1 MRSADKAQSNDR
13 CRLVHSPGSNPRGHR
28 CNSDFNADGKVPV
41 FGESTIGIISAG
53 DLAFSSPGV
62 RMLLKEKPVTTPLR
76 KLRHIVI
83 VVAICVSVALPSG
96 ADNPGAGIVDSQTF
110 LERNFTPAGPAASA
124 SAASVEKLLAQM
136 TLKEKVGQMTQL
148 EIGMVTDGTGPELRI
163 NPDKLRK
170 AVGEYGVGSILNV
183 NDQALSV
190 EKWHEIIRA
199 IQEEAK
205 KSRLKIPVLYGI
217 DTIHGANYIAGST
230 LFPQPL
236 AMAATWNPELMLRGS
251 QISAAETRK
260 AGIPWS
266 FSPVLDA
273 GRQPLWSRLWETLG
287 EDTYLATVMGVA
299 TVRGYEGSDLSSPG
313 SVSASLKHYV
323 GYSYPSNGGDR
334 SPALIPENTLRE
346 YFLPTFA
353 AAVKA
358 GAHTVMVNSSEVNG
372 IPGHAN
378 GYLLKDVLRGELGLQ
393 GFVVSDWLDI
403 KKLVGVHHIAAN
415 EKEATRIAV
424 LAGIDMSMV
433 PSDYSFSNLLLELV
447 QEGKVPTSRIDEAV
461 RRILTVKYQLGLFDD
476 PLRGIDSK
484 TVIGSPESR
493 QVSLEAARESIT
505 LLKNE
510 NQTLPLAKTAH
521 VLVTGP
527 DADSLIPL
535 NNGWT
540 YTWQGDRA
548 STYPKDRATILKAI
562 QEKIGAANA
571 SYVPGTTYDKEV
583 DIAKAVEAASKADAV
598 VICLGE
604 WAYAETPGNI
614 PDLTLPDA
622 QLNLVLRVLETKKP
636 VILLLTEGRP
646 RIISRIAD
654 AANAIV
660 MAYNPGNEGGQAI
673 ADILF
678 GDVNPSGK
686 LPITYPRSPNRLFT
700 YDHKAFEGEDGGAMP
715 PPQFEFGSG
724 LSYTSFSYSDLRV
737 SPATASGSGTV
748 HVEVTVKNGGG
759 RAGKEVVQLYLNERF
774 ASVTPPL
781 KRLKRFAKVLLQPG
795 ESRQVFFELTSDDLS
810 FIGADNKRVVEPG
823 VFDVRIGGLQQTFE
837 WK

>member
-1 MRSADKAQSNDR
+1 M
-13 CRLVHSPGSNPRGHR
+13 L
-28 CNSDFNADGKVPV
+28 GKEIPV
-41 FGESTIGIISAG
+41 N
-53 DLAFSSPGV
+53 
-62 RMLLKEKPVTTPLR
+62 TPQR
-76 KLRHIVI
+76 KLWQIVI
-83 VVAICVSVALPSG
+83 VLAVCMVVAVRSG
-96 ADNPGAGIVDSQTF
+96 ADDAASGIVDSQTF
-110 LERNFTPAGPAASA
+110 LKRNLTPAGPPASA
-124 SAASVEKLLAQM
+124 SAPAVEKLLAQM
-136 TLKEKVGQMTQL
+136 TLKEKIGQMTQL
-148 EIGMVTDGTGPELRI
+148 EIGMVSDGQDQALRI
-163 NPDKLRK
+163 NPEKLHK
-170 AVGEYGVGSILNV
+170 AVVEYGVGSLINV
-183 NDQALSV
+183 KDEAFTA

-199 IQEEAK
+199 IQTEAK
-205 KSRLKIPVLYGI
+205 KSRLQIPMLYGI
-217 DTIHGANYIAGST
+217 DSIHGPTYVIGGT

-273 GRQPLWSRLWETLG
+273 GRQPLWARLWETLG

-299 TVRGYEGSDLSSPG
+299 TVRGYEGSDLSSPVN
-313 SVSASLKHYV
+313 VSASLKHYV
-323 GYSYPSNGGDR
+323 GYSYPTNGGDR

-346 YFLPTFA
+346 YFLPPFA
-353 AAVKA
+353 AALKA

-372 IPGHAN
+372 TPGHAN

-393 GFVVSDWLDI
+393 GFVVSDWQDI
-403 KKLVGVHHIAAN
+403 KKLVNVHHIAAN
-415 EKEATRIAV
+415 EKEVTRIAV

-447 QEGKVPTSRIDEAV
+447 QEGKVPVSRIDEAV

-493 QVSLEAARESIT
+493 HVSLEAARESIT
-505 LLKNE
+505 LLKNDDH
-510 NQTLPLAKTAH
+510 TLPLAKTAH

-535 NNGWT
+535 NNGWS

-548 STYPKDRATILKAI
+548 GMYPKDRATVLKAI
-562 QEKIGAANA
+562 QEKIGADNVT
-571 SYVPGTTYDKEV
+571 YVPGATNNKEIDV
-583 DIAKAVEAASKADAV
+583 AKAAEAASKADAV

-614 PDLTLPDA
+614 ADLTLPDA
-622 QLNLVLRVLETKKP
+622 QLFLALKIMETKKP

-646 RIISRIAD
+646 RLISRIAD
-654 AANAIV
+654 TAKAIV
-660 MAYNPGNEGGQAI
+660 MAYNPSNEGGQAI

-686 LPITYPRSPNRLFT
+686 LPITYPRSANRLFT
-700 YDHKAFEGEDGGAMP
+700 YDHKVFEGEDWGEGKAMAA
-715 PPQFEFGSG
+715 PQFEFGSG
-724 LSYTSFSYSDLRV
+724 LSYTTFSYSDLRV
-737 SPATASGSGTV
+737 APATASGSQTV
-748 HVEVTVKNGGG
+748 RVEVMVKNSGA
-759 RAGKEVVQLYLNERF
+759 RAGKEVVQLYLSERF

-795 ESRQVFFELTSDDLS
+795 ESRQVSFELTSEDMS

-823 VFDVRIGGLQQTFE
+823 VFDVRIGGLQQSFE

>member
-1 MRSADKAQSNDR
+1 MAA
-13 CRLVHSPGSNPRGHR
+13 RG
-28 CNSDFNADGKVPV
+28 
-41 FGESTIGIISAG
+41 
-53 DLAFSSPGV
+53 
-62 RMLLKEKPVTTPLR
+62 RMLGKEIPVHTPKWKR
-76 KLRHIVI
+76 WQIVI
-83 VVAICVSVALPSG
+83 LLAVCTLGAIPSG
-96 ADNPGAGIVDSQTF
+96 ADDSAPGVVDSQAF
-110 LERNFTPAGPAASA
+110 LRKSLTPAGPPATAFAAA
-124 SAASVEKLLAQM
+124 VEKLLAQM
-136 TLKEKVGQMTQL
+136 TLKEKIGQMTQL
-148 EIGMVTDGTGPELRI
+148 EIGMVTDGMDQSIRI
-163 NPDKLRK
+163 NPEKLHK
-170 AVGEYGVGSILNV
+170 AVAEYGVGSIINV
-183 NDQALSV
+183 HDQALSV

-205 KSRLKIPVLYGI
+205 KTRLHVPVLYGI
-217 DTIHGANYIAGST
+217 DTIHGPNYIAEGT

-251 QISAAETRK
+251 QIAAAETRK

-299 TVRGYEGSDLSSPG
+299 TVRGYEGSDLSNPA

-323 GYSYPSNGGDR
+323 GYSYPTTGGDR

-393 GFVVSDWLDI
+393 GFVVSDWIDI
-403 KKLVGVHHIAAN
+403 KKLVSVHHVAAN

-433 PSDYSFSNLLLELV
+433 PSDYSFSNLLLELA
-447 QEGKVPTSRIDEAV
+447 QEGKVPASRIDEAV

-493 QVSLEAARESIT
+493 HSSLEAARESIT

-510 NQTLPLAKTAH
+510 NHTLPLAKTAR

-535 NNGWT
+535 NNGWS
-540 YTWQGDRA
+540 YTWQGNRESA
-548 STYPKDRATILKAI
+548 YPKDHATILKAI
-562 QEKIGAANA
+562 QEKISATNVT
-571 SYVPGTTYDKEV
+571 YIPGTTYNKEV
-583 DIAKAVEAASKADAV
+583 DIAKAAEAAAKADAV

-622 QLNLVLRVLETKKP
+622 QLNLALRILETKKP
-636 VILLLTEGRP
+636 VILVLTEGRP

-654 AANAIV
+654 PAKAIV

-673 ADILF
+673 ADVLF

-686 LPITYPRSPNRLFT
+686 LPITYPRLPNRLFT
-700 YDHKAFEGEDGGAMP
+700 YDHKVFEGEDSGEGRAMAA
-715 PPQFEFGSG
+715 PQFEFGSG

-737 SPATASGSGTV
+737 APATVSGSGTV
-748 HVEVTVKNGGG
+748 HVEVTVKNSGG

-795 ESRQVFFELTSDDLS
+795 ESRQMSFELTSDDLS

>member
-1 MRSADKAQSNDR
+1 MLGKEIP
-13 CRLVHSPGSNPRGHR
+13 VH
-28 CNSDFNADGKVPV
+28 
-41 FGESTIGIISAG
+41 
-53 DLAFSSPGV
+53 
-62 RMLLKEKPVTTPLR
+62 TPKW
-76 KLRHIVI
+76 KLWQIVI
-83 VVAICVSVALPSG
+83 LLAVCTIVAVPSG
-96 ADNPGAGIVDSQTF
+96 ADDAAPGIVDSQTF
-110 LERNFTPAGPAASA
+110 LKKNLTPAGPPASA
-124 SAASVEKLLAQM
+124 SAAAVEKLLGQM
-136 TLKEKVGQMTQL
+136 TLKEKIGQMSQL
-148 EIGMVTDGTGPELRI
+148 EIGMVTDGMDQSIRI
-163 NPDKLRK
+163 NSEKLHK
-170 AVGEYGVGSILNV
+170 AVAEYGVGSILNV
-183 NDQALSV
+183 HDQALSV

-205 KSRLKIPVLYGI
+205 KTRLHVPVLYGI
-217 DTIHGANYIAGST
+217 DTIHGPNYIAEGT

-251 QISAAETRK
+251 QIAAAETRK

-273 GRQPLWSRLWETLG
+273 GRQPLWSRLWETFG

-299 TVRGYEGSDLSSPG
+299 TVRGYEGSDLSNPA

-323 GYSYPSNGGDR
+323 GYSYPTTGGDR

-393 GFVVSDWLDI
+393 GFVVSDWIDI
-403 KKLVGVHHIAAN
+403 KKLVSVHHVAAN

-433 PSDYSFSNLLLELV
+433 PSDYSFSNLLLELA
-447 QEGKVPTSRIDEAV
+447 QEGKVPASRIDEAV

-484 TVIGSPESR
+484 TVVGSPESR
-493 QVSLEAARESIT
+493 HVSLEAARESIT

-510 NQTLPLAKTAH
+510 NHTLPLAKTAR

-535 NNGWT
+535 NNGWS
-540 YTWQGDRA
+540 YTWQGNRESA
-548 STYPKDRATILKAI
+548 YPKDHATILKAI
-562 QEKIGAANA
+562 QEKIGAANVT
-571 SYVPGTTYDKEV
+571 YVPGTTYNKEV
-583 DIAKAVEAASKADAV
+583 DIAKAADAAAKADAV
-598 VICLGE
+598 VLCLGE

-795 ESRQVFFELTSDDLS
+795 ESRQVSFELAADDLS
-810 FIGADNKRVVEPG
+810 FIGTDNKRVVEPG

-837 WK
+837 RK

>member
-1 MRSADKAQSNDR
+1 MLDKEIP
-13 CRLVHSPGSNPRGHR
+13 VH
-28 CNSDFNADGKVPV
+28 
-41 FGESTIGIISAG
+41 
-53 DLAFSSPGV
+53 
-62 RMLLKEKPVTTPLR
+62 TPNR
-76 KLRHIVI
+76 KRWHIVI
-83 VVAICVSVALPSG
+83 VLVVCTIAAIPSG
-96 ADNPGAGIVDSQTF
+96 ADDAAMGIVDSQLF
-110 LERNFTPAGPAASA
+110 LQKNMTPAGPPASA
-124 SAASVEKLLAQM
+124 SAAAVEKLLGQM
-136 TLKEKVGQMTQL
+136 TVKEKIGQMTQL
-148 EIGMVTDGTGPELRI
+148 EIGMVTDGQAQSIRI
-163 NPDKLRK
+163 NPGKLHK
-170 AVGEYGVGSILNV
+170 AVGEYGVGSIINV
-183 NDQALSV
+183 NDEALSA

-199 IQEEAK
+199 IQDEAK
-205 KSRLKIPVLYGI
+205 KSRLQIPVLYGI
-217 DTIHGANYIAGST
+217 DTIHGPNYIAGGT

-251 QISAAETRK
+251 QIAAAETRK
-260 AGIPWS
+260 AGIPWT

-299 TVRGYEGSDLSSPG
+299 TVRGYEGSDLSSPF

-323 GYSYPSNGGDR
+323 GYSYPATGGDR

-372 IPGHAN
+372 IAGHAN
-378 GYLLKDVLRGELGLQ
+378 GYLLKDVLHGELGLQ
-393 GFVVSDWLDI
+393 GLVVSDWMDI
-403 KKLVGVHHIAAN
+403 KKLVGVHHVAAT

-433 PSDYSFSNLLLELV
+433 PSDYSFSDLLLALV
-447 QEGKVPTSRIDEAV
+447 QEGKVPAGRIDEAV

-493 QVSLEAARESIT
+493 RVSLEAARESIT

-510 NQTLPLAKTAH
+510 SQALPLSKTAH

-535 NNGWT
+535 NNGWS

-548 STYPKDRATILKAI
+548 SAYPKDRATILKAI
-562 QEKIGAANA
+562 QEKIGAANVT
-571 SYVPGTTYDKEV
+571 YVPGTTYNKEV
-583 DIAKAVEAASKADAV
+583 DIAKAAGAAAKADAV

-622 QLNLVLRVLETKKP
+622 QLFLALKIMETKKP
-636 VILLLTEGRP
+636 VILVLTEGRP
-646 RIISRIAD
+646 RTISRIAEP
-654 AANAIV
+654 AKAIV
-660 MAYNPGNEGGQAI
+660 MAYNPGNEGGQAV

-686 LPITYPRSPNRLFT
+686 LPLTYPRSPNRLFT
-700 YDHKAFEGEDGGAMP
+700 YDHKVFEGEDWGEGKAMAA
-715 PPQFEFGSG
+715 PQFEFGSG
-724 LSYTSFSYSDLRV
+724 LSYTTFSYSALQV
-737 SPATASGSGTV
+737 APATASGSQTV
-748 HVEVTVKNGGG
+748 HVDVTVKNTGG

-781 KRLKRFAKVLLQPG
+781 KRLKRFAKVMLQPG
-795 ESRQVFFELTSDDLS
+795 ESRQISFELTPEDLS

>member
-1 MRSADKAQSNDR
+1 MLGKEIP
-13 CRLVHSPGSNPRGHR
+13 VH
-28 CNSDFNADGKVPV
+28 
-41 FGESTIGIISAG
+41 
-53 DLAFSSPGV
+53 
-62 RMLLKEKPVTTPLR
+62 TPKW
-76 KLRHIVI
+76 KLWQIVI
-83 VVAICVSVALPSG
+83 LLAVCTIVAVPSG
-96 ADNPGAGIVDSQTF
+96 ADDAASGIVDSQTF
-110 LERNFTPAGPAASA
+110 LKKNLTPAGPPASA
-124 SAASVEKLLAQM
+124 SATAVEKLLSQM
-136 TLKEKVGQMTQL
+136 TLKEKIGQMTQL
-148 EIGMVTDGTGPELRI
+148 EIGMVTDGMDQSIRI
-163 NPDKLRK
+163 NPEKLHK
-170 AVGEYGVGSILNV
+170 AVAEYGVGSILNV
-183 NDQALSV
+183 HDQALSE

-205 KSRLKIPVLYGI
+205 KTRLHVPVLYGI
-217 DTIHGANYIAGST
+217 DTIHGPNYIAEGT

-251 QISAAETRK
+251 QIAAAETRK

-273 GRQPLWSRLWETLG
+273 GRQPLWSRLWETFG

-299 TVRGYEGSDLSSPG
+299 TVRGYEGSDLSSSA
-313 SVSASLKHYV
+313 SVSASLKHYM
-323 GYSYPSNGGDR
+323 GYSYPTTGGDR

-358 GAHTVMVNSSEVNG
+358 GAHTVMVNSGEVNG
-372 IPGHAN
+372 IAGHAN
-378 GYLLKDVLRGELGLQ
+378 GYLLKDILRGELGLQ
-393 GFVVSDWLDI
+393 GFVVSDWMDI
-403 KKLVGVHHIAAN
+403 KKLVGVHHVAAN

-433 PSDYSFSNLLLELV
+433 PSDYSFSNLLLELA
-447 QEGKVPTSRIDEAV
+447 QEGKVPASRIDEAV

-493 QVSLEAARESIT
+493 HASLEAARESIT

-510 NQTLPLAKTAH
+510 NHTLPLAKTTR

-535 NNGWT
+535 DNGWS
-540 YTWQGDRA
+540 YTWQGNRESA
-548 STYPKDRATILKAI
+548 YPKDHPTILKAI
-562 QEKIGAANA
+562 QGKIGAANVT
-571 SYVPGTTYDKEV
+571 YVPGTTYDKEM
-583 DIAKAVEAASKADAV
+583 DITKAAEAATKADAV
-598 VICLGE
+598 VLCLGE

-660 MAYNPGNEGGQAI
+660 MAYNPSNEGGQAI
-673 ADILF
+673 ADVLF

-700 YDHKAFEGEDGGAMP
+700 YDHKVFEGEDGGAMP

-737 SPATASGSGTV
+737 SPATASGSGAV
-748 HVEVTVKNGGG
+748 RVEVTVKNSGG

-795 ESRQVFFELTSDDLS
+795 ESRQVSFELTVDDLS

-823 VFDVRIGGLQQTFE
+823 IFDVRIGGLQQTFE

>member
-1 MRSADKAQSNDR
+1 MLDKEIP
-13 CRLVHSPGSNPRGHR
+13 VH
-28 CNSDFNADGKVPV
+28 
-41 FGESTIGIISAG
+41 
-53 DLAFSSPGV
+53 
-62 RMLLKEKPVTTPLR
+62 TPNR
-76 KLRHIVI
+76 KRWHIVI
-83 VVAICVSVALPSG
+83 VLAVCTIAAIPSG
-96 ADNPGAGIVDSQTF
+96 ADDAALGIVDSQTF
-110 LERNFTPAGPAASA
+110 LQKNMTPAGPPASA
-124 SAASVEKLLAQM
+124 SAAAVEKLLGQM
-136 TLKEKVGQMTQL
+136 TLKEKIGQMTQL
-148 EIGMVTDGTGPELRI
+148 EIGMVTDGQAQSIRI
-163 NPDKLRK
+163 NPGKLHK

-183 NDQALSV
+183 NDEALSA

-199 IQEEAK
+199 IQDEAK
-205 KSRLKIPVLYGI
+205 KSRLQIPVLYGI
-217 DTIHGANYIAGST
+217 DTIHGPNYIAGGT

-251 QISAAETRK
+251 QIAAAETRK
-260 AGIPWS
+260 AGIPWT

-299 TVRGYEGSDLSSPG
+299 TVRGYEGSDLSSPF

-323 GYSYPSNGGDR
+323 GYSYPTTGGDR

-346 YFLPTFA
+346 YFLPAFA
-353 AAVKA
+353 AAAKA

-372 IPGHAN
+372 IAGHAN
-378 GYLLKDVLRGELGLQ
+378 GYLLKDVLHGELGLE
-393 GFVVSDWLDI
+393 GLVVSDWMDI
-403 KKLVGVHHIAAN
+403 KKLVGVHHVAAT
-415 EKEATRIAV
+415 EKEATQIAV

-433 PSDYSFSNLLLELV
+433 PSDYSFSDLLLALA
-447 QEGKVPTSRIDEAV
+447 QEGKVPASRIDEAV
-461 RRILTVKYQLGLFDD
+461 RRILTIKYQLGLFDD

-493 QVSLEAARESIT
+493 RVSLEAARESIT

-510 NQTLPLAKTAH
+510 SQALPLLKTAH

-535 NNGWT
+535 NNGWS

-548 STYPKDRATILKAI
+548 SAYPKDRATILKAI
-562 QEKIGAANA
+562 QEKIGAANVT
-571 SYVPGTTYDKEV
+571 YVPGTTYNKEV
-583 DIAKAVEAASKADAV
+583 DIAKAAEAAAKADAV

-622 QLNLVLRVLETKKP
+622 QLFLALKIMETKKP
-636 VILLLTEGRP
+636 VILVLTEGRP
-646 RIISRIAD
+646 RLISRIAEP
-654 AANAIV
+654 AKAIV
-660 MAYNPGNEGGQAI
+660 MAYNPSNEGGEAV

-686 LPITYPRSPNRLFT
+686 LPITYPRSTNRLFT
-700 YDHKAFEGEDGGAMP
+700 YDHKVFEGEDWGEGKAMAA
-715 PPQFEFGSG
+715 PQFDFGSG
-724 LSYTSFSYSDLRV
+724 LSYTTFSYSALRV
-737 SPATASGSGTV
+737 APATASGSQTV
-748 HVEVTVKNGGG
+748 HVDVTVKNT
-759 RAGKEVVQLYLNERF
+759 QLYLNERF

-795 ESRQVFFELTSDDLS
+795 ESRQISFELRTEDLS

>member
-1 MRSADKAQSNDR
+1 MN
-13 CRLVHSPGSNPRGHR
+13 
-28 CNSDFNADGKVPV
+28 
-41 FGESTIGIISAG
+41 
-53 DLAFSSPGV
+53 
-62 RMLLKEKPVTTPLR
+62 TPLR

-83 VVAICVSVALPSG
+83 VLAICVSVALPSV

-110 LERNFTPAGPAASA
+110 LQRNWTPAGPAASA

-148 EIGMVTDGTGPELRI
+148 EIGMVTDGTGPNLRI
-163 NPDKLRK
+163 NPDKLHK
-170 AVGEYGVGSILNV
+170 AVGEYGAGSILNV

-251 QISAAETRK
+251 QIAAAETRK
-260 AGIPWS
+260 AGIPWT

-273 GRQPLWSRLWETLG
+273 GRQPLWSRLWETFG
-287 EDTYLATVMGVA
+287 EDTYLAIVMGLA
-299 TVRGYEGSDLSSPG
+299 TVRGYEGSDLSSPVN
-313 SVSASLKHYV
+313 VSASLKHYV
-323 GYSYPSNGGDR
+323 GYSFPTTGGDR
-334 SPALIPENTLRE
+334 TPALIPENTLRE
-346 YFLPTFA
+346 YFLPAFA
-353 AAVKA
+353 AAVKG

-378 GYLLKDVLRGELGLQ
+378 ARLLKDVLRGEMGLQ

-424 LAGIDMSMV
+424 VAGIDMSMV
-433 PSDYSFSNLLLELV
+433 PSDYSFSNLLLELA
-447 QEGKVPTSRIDEAV
+447 QEGKVPVSRVDEAV
-461 RRILTVKYQLGLFDD
+461 RRILTVKFQMGLFDD
-476 PLRGIDSK
+476 PLRGMESK
-484 TVIGSPESR
+484 TVVGSPESR

-510 NQTLPLAKTAH
+510 NHALPLSKTAH
-521 VLVTGP
+521 ILVTGP

-548 STYPKDRATILKAI
+548 SAYPKDRATILKAI
-562 QEKIGAANA
+562 QEKIGAGNVT
-571 SYVPGTTYDKEV
+571 YVPGTTVDREV
-583 DIAKAVEAASKADAV
+583 DVAKAVEAASKADAV
-598 VICLGE
+598 VICIGE
-604 WAYAETPGNI
+604 WAYAETPGNVT
-614 PDLTLPDA
+614 DLTLPDA
-622 QLNLVLRVLETKKP
+622 QLFLVQKIEETKKP
-636 VILLLTEGRP
+636 VILVLTEGRP
-646 RIISRIAD
+646 RIINRIAD
-654 AANAIV
+654 PAKAIV
-660 MAYNPGNEGGQAI
+660 MAYNPSNEGGQAI
-673 ADILF
+673 TDVLF

-686 LPITYPRSPNRLFT
+686 LPITYPRFPNRLFT
-700 YDHKAFEGEDGGAMP
+700 YDHKVFEGEDWGEGKAHAA
-715 PPQFEFGSG
+715 PQFEFGTG
-724 LSYTSFSYSDLRV
+724 LSYTSFAYSDLRV
-737 SPATASGSGTV
+737 TTSGASGAQAV
-748 HVEVTVKNGGG
+748 QVEVTVKNTGD
-759 RAGKEVVQLYLNERF
+759 RAGKEVVQVYLSQRF
-774 ASVTPPL
+774 ASVTPPM
-781 KRLKRFAKVLLQPG
+781 KRLKRFAKVMLQPG
-795 ESRQVFFELTSDDLS
+795 EGRKLSFALTADDLS
-810 FIGADNKRVVEPG
+810 FIGLENTRVVEPG
-823 VFDVRIGGLQQTFE
+823 TFDVLVGGLHQSFD

>member
-1 MRSADKAQSNDR
+1 M
-13 CRLVHSPGSNPRGHR
+13 L
-28 CNSDFNADGKVPV
+28 
-41 FGESTIGIISAG
+41 GEEIHVSI
-53 DLAFSSPGV
+53 PQ
-62 RMLLKEKPVTTPLR
+62 R
-76 KLRHIVI
+76 KLWHIVI
-83 VVAICVSVALPSG
+83 VLAVCIVTAIPSG
-96 ADNPGAGIVDSQTF
+96 ADDAASWLVDSQTF
-110 LERNFTPAGPAASA
+110 LRRNLTPAGPPASA
-124 SAASVEKLLAQM
+124 SAAAVEKLLGQM
-136 TLKEKVGQMTQL
+136 TLKEKIGQMTQL
-148 EIGMVTDGTGPELRI
+148 EIGMVSDGKDQSLRI
-163 NPDKLRK
+163 NAEKLHK
-170 AVGEYGVGSILNV
+170 AVGEYGVGSIINV
-183 NDQALSV
+183 NDEAFSA

-205 KSRLKIPVLYGI
+205 KSRLQIPVLYGI
-217 DTIHGANYIAGST
+217 DSIHGPNYIIGST

-273 GRQPLWSRLWETLG
+273 GRQPLWPRLWETFG

-299 TVRGYEGSDLSSPG
+299 TVRGYEGSDLSSAG

-323 GYSYPSNGGDR
+323 GYSYPTTGGDR

-353 AAVKA
+353 AALKA

-372 IPGHAN
+372 TPGHAN
-378 GYLLKDVLRGELGLQ
+378 GFLLKDVLRGELGLQ
-393 GFVVSDWLDI
+393 GFVVSDWADI
-403 KKLVGVHHIAAN
+403 KKLVDVHHIAAN

-433 PSDYSFSNLLLELV
+433 PSDYSFSDLLLELV
-447 QEGKVPTSRIDEAV
+447 QDGKVPTSRIDEAV

-484 TVIGSPESR
+484 TIIGSPESR

-510 NQTLPLAKTAH
+510 NHALPLAKTAH

-527 DADSLIPL
+527 DADSLISL
-535 NNGWT
+535 NNGWS

-548 STYPKDRATILKAI
+548 SIYPKDRPTILKAI
-562 QEKIGAANA
+562 QEKIGAANVT
-571 SYVPGTTYDKEV
+571 YVPGVTYNKEV
-583 DIAKAVEAASKADAV
+583 DIAKAADAASKADAV

-604 WAYAETPGNI
+604 SAYAETPGNI
-614 PDLTLPDA
+614 ADLTLPDA
-622 QLNLVLRVLETKKP
+622 QLYLALKIMETKKP

-654 AANAIV
+654 PAQAIV
-660 MAYNPGNEGGQAI
+660 MAYNPSNEGGQAI

-686 LPITYPRSPNRLFT
+686 LPITYPRSTNRLFT
-700 YDHKAFEGEDGGAMP
+700 YDHKVLEGEDSGDRKILGT
-715 PPQFEFGSG
+715 PQFEFGSG
-724 LSYTSFSYSDLRV
+724 LSYTSFSYTDLRV
-737 SPATASGSGTV
+737 APAAPSGSQTV
-748 HVEVTVKNGGG
+748 RVDVTVKNSGA
-759 RAGKEVVQLYLNERF
+759 RSGKEVVQLYLNERF
-774 ASVTPPL
+774 ASMTPPL

-795 ESRQVFFELTSDDLS
+795 ESRQVSFELTSDDLS
-810 FIGADNKRVVEPG
+810 FIGANNKRAIEPG
-823 VFDVRIGGLQQTFE
+823 IFDVRIGGLRQTFE

>member
-1 MRSADKAQSNDR
+1 MLGEEILLNT
-13 CRLVHSPGSNPRGHR
+13 PR
-28 CNSDFNADGKVPV
+28 
-41 FGESTIGIISAG
+41 T
-53 DLAFSSPGV
+53 
-62 RMLLKEKPVTTPLR
+62 
-76 KLRHIVI
+76 KLWHIVI
-83 VVAICVSVALPSG
+83 LLVVCMVMAVPSG
-96 ADNPGAGIVDSQTF
+96 ADNAASGIVDSQTF
-110 LERNFTPAGPAASA
+110 LQRNMTPAGPPASA
-124 SAASVEKLLAQM
+124 SAAAVEKLLGLM
-136 TLKEKVGQMTQL
+136 TLKEKIGQMTQL
-148 EIGMVTDGTGPELRI
+148 EIGMVTDGMDQSIRI
-163 NPDKLRK
+163 NPEKLHK
-170 AVGEYGVGSILNV
+170 AVVEYGVGSIINV
-183 NDQALSV
+183 HDEALSV

-205 KSRLKIPVLYGI
+205 KTRLHVPVLYGI
-217 DTIHGANYIAGST
+217 DTIHGPNYIIEGT

-251 QISAAETRK
+251 QIAAAETRK

-273 GRQPLWSRLWETLG
+273 GRQPLWSRLWETFG

-299 TVRGYEGSDLSSPG
+299 TVRGYEGSDLASPS

-323 GYSYPSNGGDR
+323 GYSYPTTGGDR

-372 IPGHAN
+372 TPGHAN
-378 GYLLKDVLRGELGLQ
+378 GYLLKNVLHDELGLQ
-393 GFVVSDWLDI
+393 GFVVSDWMDI
-403 KKLVGVHHIAAN
+403 KGLVSTHHIAAN

-447 QEGKVPTSRIDEAV
+447 QEGKVPASRIDEAV

-510 NQTLPLAKTAH
+510 NQTLPLGKTAH

-527 DADSLIPL
+527 EADSLIPL
-535 NNGWT
+535 NNGWS
-540 YTWQGDRA
+540 YIWQGDRA
-548 STYPKDRATILKAI
+548 SAYPKDHATILKAI
-562 QEKIGAANA
+562 QEKIGAANV
-571 SYVPGTTYDKEV
+571 SYVPGATFNKEV
-583 DIAKAVEAASKADAV
+583 DSAKAAEAASKADAV

-614 PDLTLPDA
+614 ADLTLPDA
-622 QLNLVLRVLETKKP
+622 QLSLALKIMERKKP
-636 VILLLTEGRP
+636 VILVLTEGRP

-654 AANAIV
+654 SAKAIV
-660 MAYNPGNEGGQAI
+660 MAYNPSNEGGQAI

-686 LPITYPRSPNRLFT
+686 LPITYPRSTNRLFT
-700 YDHKAFEGEDGGAMP
+700 YDHKVFSGEDWGEGKAMAA
-715 PPQFEFGSG
+715 PQFEFGSG
-724 LSYTSFSYSDLRV
+724 LSYTTFSYSDLHV
-737 SPATASGSGTV
+737 APATASGNQTV
-748 HVEVTVKNGGG
+748 RVDVTVKNTGG
-759 RAGKEVVQLYLNERF
+759 RAGKEVVQLYLNERV

-781 KRLKRFAKVLLQPG
+781 KRLKRFAKVSLQLG
-795 ESRQVFFELTSDDLS
+795 ESRQVSFELTSDDLS

-823 VFDVRIGGLQQTFE
+823 VFEVRIGNLQQSFE
-837 WK
+837 KK

>member
-1 MRSADKAQSNDR
+1 MLAKEM
-13 CRLVHSPGSNPRGHR
+13 
-28 CNSDFNADGKVPV
+28 PV
-41 FGESTIGIISAG
+41 S
-53 DLAFSSPGV
+53 
-62 RMLLKEKPVTTPLR
+62 TPLR
-76 KLRHIVI
+76 KLSHIVI
-83 VVAICVSVALPSG
+83 LLVIYTAIGLPSG

-110 LERNFTPAGPAASA
+110 LQNNLNPAGPAASNYTGA
-124 SAASVEKLLAQM
+124 VEKLLGQM
-136 TLKEKVGQMTQL
+136 TLKEKIGQMTQL
-148 EIGMVTDGTGPELRI
+148 EIGMVTDGQGPDIRI
-163 NPDKLRK
+163 NAGKLHK

-183 NDQALSV
+183 NDEALTA
-190 EKWHEIIRA
+190 ERWHQILRA
-199 IQEEAK
+199 IQDEAK
-205 KSRLKIPVLYGI
+205 KSRLQIPVLYGI

-251 QISAAETRK
+251 QIAAAETRK

-273 GRQPLWSRLWETLG
+273 GRQPLWPRLWETLG

-299 TVRGYEGSDLSSPG
+299 TVRGYEGSDLSSPFN
-313 SVSASLKHYV
+313 VSASLKHYV
-323 GYSYPSNGGDR
+323 GYSYPTTGGDR

-346 YFLPTFA
+346 YFLPAFA
-353 AAVKA
+353 AAVKG
-358 GAHTVMVNSSEVNG
+358 GAHSVMVNSSEVNG
-372 IPGHAN
+372 IAGHVN
-378 GYLLKDVLRGELGLQ
+378 SYLLKDVLHGELGLQ
-393 GFVVSDWLDI
+393 GFVVSDWSDI
-403 KKLVGVHHIAAN
+403 KNLVSTHHIAAN

-433 PSDYSFSNLLLELV
+433 PSDYSFSNLLLELS
-447 QEGKVPTSRIDEAV
+447 QEGKVPVSRIDEAV

-484 TVIGSPESR
+484 TVIGSSESR

-510 NQTLPLAKTAH
+510 NHTLPLSKSARI
-521 VLVTGP
+521 LVTGP

-535 NNGWT
+535 NNGWS

-548 STYPKDRATILKAI
+548 SAYPKDRLTILKAI
-562 QEKIGAANA
+562 REKIGADHVTYA
-571 SYVPGTTYDKEV
+571 PGTTFDKEI
-583 DIAKAVEAASKADAV
+583 DIAKAAEAASKADAV
-598 VICLGE
+598 VICIGE

-614 PDLTLPDA
+614 ADLTLPDA
-622 QLNLVLRVLETKKP
+622 QLHLVLKILETKKP
-636 VILLLTEGRP
+636 VVLVLTEGRP
-646 RIISRIAD
+646 RIINRIAD
-654 AANAIV
+654 QSPAIV
-660 MAYNPGNEGGQAI
+660 MAYNPSNEGGQAI

-686 LPITYPRSPNRLFT
+686 LPITYPRWANRLFT
-700 YDHKAFEGEDGGAMP
+700 YDHKVFSGEDSGEGKLLGT
-715 PPQFEFGSG
+715 PQFEFGSG
-724 LSYTSFSYSDLRV
+724 LSYTSFSYSDLHV
-737 SPATASGSGTV
+737 SPATASGNQTIRV
-748 HVEVTVKNGGG
+748 DVTVKNSGE

-781 KRLKRFAKVLLQPG
+781 KRLKRFAKVSLQPG
-795 ESRQVFFELTSDDLS
+795 ESRQISFELTTDDLS

-823 VFDVRIGGLQQTFE
+823 IFDVRVGGLQQSFE